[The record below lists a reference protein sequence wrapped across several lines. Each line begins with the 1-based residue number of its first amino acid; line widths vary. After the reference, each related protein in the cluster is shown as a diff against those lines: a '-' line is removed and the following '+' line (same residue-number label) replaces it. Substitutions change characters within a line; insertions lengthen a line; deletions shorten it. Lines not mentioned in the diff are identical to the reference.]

1 MSESESYEEVT
12 VASNGVTVI
21 KTFEADAFPVPAIA
35 FRIKSERREPVTVT
49 LVDDVPENV
58 AVEDLGFHPEY
69 GSEHWTIEDDEITFE
84 REIDSEEQYTT
95 VYGIRA
101 TGTDDVEQFLTEPNI
116 ADVDPP
122 LEDEDGVVGGS
133 GSDVVRDVISGDT
146 DSVPGL
152 DDEDDDIGTLDLA
165 DPNDEGEKAEGDDEE
180 KEEAEAEEGEEADE
194 EEEEKEEKEE
204 EAEAEEEE
212 GEEADEEEEEKA
224 EAGADA
230 ATNGVGDVESVA
242 AALASEIR
250 AGNVDDDDLEV
261 LRDELELNGA
271 GGGEAGG
278 AMKAR
283 IENLQTNVSDLE
295 AYIDALEEFLEE
307 NGTGL
312 DVIEDVQ
319 NGLDDLETQLS
330 DLESEV
336 TDATDQVS
344 ELDDN
349 MDTLESN
356 LEGDLADLESDLK
369 SLKADIKDLETDSDS
384 IQDTIEDVES
394 QVEEVADVED
404 DVADIEDEIEEL
416 KEWREQLSS
425 VLGAADE

>member
-180 KEEAEAEEGEEADE
+180 KEEAEA
-194 EEEEKEEKEE
+194 
-204 EAEAEEEE
+204 EE